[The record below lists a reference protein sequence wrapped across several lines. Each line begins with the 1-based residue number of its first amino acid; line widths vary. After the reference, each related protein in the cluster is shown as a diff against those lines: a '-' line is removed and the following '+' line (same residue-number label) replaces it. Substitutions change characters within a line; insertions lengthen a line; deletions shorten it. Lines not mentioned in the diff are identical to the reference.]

1 MIIDVEYDGKDI
13 PVSVEKESALNIL
26 KHIHHCQS
34 ELYSIN
40 KEREI
45 MNRLIKEYNNIH
57 SLGDVFSQR
66 LDTLHEKKEKFL
78 LSLYWLLYA
87 LGVAQDFNLK
97 ELYEKYPDKL
107 LTMLDTNLLVDV
119 MGEQTVAYFVDRL
132 VTAFLKELRKQNTD
146 SKTDAAL

>member
-57 SLGDVFSQR
+57 SLEGVFSQR